1 MIMPDSLRLA
11 VGTLTIIPVGPIP
24 EIDRWMA
31 ARAMIIAPVAV
42 LPLGLAAGLVG
53 WSASMLG
60 LPEIMT
66 GLLVV
71 GTLAVGTRALHLDGL
86 ADTADGLGSGWSP
99 QRSLAIMKR
108 GNIGLIGVVTLI
120 VILAVQAVA
129 FGTISHTISGA
140 VAGAAAIC
148 CSRAAL
154 AIVCRQGVPAA
165 RRSGLGVAVAG
176 SVPVGAAALSW
187 IAVVGTMVLATT
199 LLGRWWC
206 GLIAAALAGAAVLIL
221 VRVCLKR
228 LGGVT
233 GDVMGASIEIALTL
247 LLICLAV

>member
-1 MIMPDSLRLA
+1 MPDSLRLA
-11 VGTLTIIPVGPIP
+11 VGTLTIIPVGASG
-24 EIDRWMA
+24 EIDRRMA
-31 ARAMIIAPVAV
+31 ARAMIMAPLAV
-42 LPLGLAAGLVG
+42 VPLAVGAGLIG
-53 WSASMLG
+53 WAASQIG
-60 LPEIMT
+60 LPQLMT
-66 GLLVV
+66 GLFVV
-71 GTLAVGTRALHLDGL
+71 GALAVGTRALHLDGL

-108 GNIGLIGVVTLI
+108 GNIGPIGVVTLI

-129 FGTISHTISGA
+129 FGSLSMSIRGA
-140 VAGAAAIC
+140 AAAAAAIC

-165 RRSGLGVAVAG
+165 RTSGLGVAVAD
-176 SVPVGAAALSW
+176 SVPVAAAALSW
-187 IAVVGTMVLATT
+187 LAVIGTMVLATA

-206 GLIAAALAGAAVLIL
+206 GLITAALALAAVLIL
-221 VRVCLKR
+221 VRVCRRR

-247 LLICLAV
+247 LLCCLVV

>member
-1 MIMPDSLRLA
+1 MPDSLRLA
-11 VGTLTIIPVGPIP
+11 VGTLTIIPVGAIG
-24 EIDRWMA
+24 EIDRRMA
-31 ARAMIIAPVAV
+31 ARAMIIAPLAV
-42 LPLGLAAGLVG
+42 VPLAVGAALIG
-53 WSASMLG
+53 WAASQIG
-60 LPEIMT
+60 LPQLVT

-71 GTLAVGTRALHLDGL
+71 GALAVGTRALHLDGL

-108 GNIGLIGVVTLI
+108 GNIGPIGVVTLI
-120 VILAVQAVA
+120 VVLAAQAVA
-129 FGTISHTISGA
+129 FGSLSMSVRGA

-165 RRSGLGVAVAG
+165 RKSGLGVAVAS
-176 SVPVGAAALSW
+176 SVPLTAAALSW
-187 IAVVGTMVLATT
+187 LAVIGTMVLATA

-206 GLIAAALAGAAVLIL
+206 GLIAAALALAGVLIL
-221 VRVCLKR
+221 VRVCRRR

-247 LLICLAV
+247 LLCCLIV

>member
-1 MIMPDSLRLA
+1 MPDSLRLA
-11 VGTLTIIPVGPIP
+11 VGTLTIIPVGAIP
-24 EIDRWMA
+24 EIDRRMA
-31 ARAMIIAPVAV
+31 ARAMIMAPLAV
-42 LPLGLAAGLVG
+42 VPLAVGAGLIG
-53 WSASMLG
+53 WTASQIG
-60 LPEIMT
+60 LPQFMA

-71 GTLAVGTRALHLDGL
+71 SALAVGTRALHLDGL

-108 GNIGLIGVVTLI
+108 GNIGPIGVVTLI
-120 VILAVQAVA
+120 VILAAQAVA
-129 FGTISHTISGA
+129 FGSLSASIRGA
-140 VAGAAAIC
+140 AAGAAAIC

-165 RRSGLGVAVAG
+165 RKSGLGVAVAD
-176 SVPVGAAALSW
+176 SVPVTAAALSW
-187 IAVVGTMVLATT
+187 LAVIGTMVLVTA

-206 GLIAAALAGAAVLIL
+206 GLIAAALALAGVLIL
-221 VRVCLKR
+221 VRVCQRR

-247 LLICLAV
+247 LLCCLVV

>member
-1 MIMPDSLRLA
+1 MSDSLRLA
-11 VGTLTIIPVGPIP
+11 VGTLTIIPVGPIG
-24 EIDRWMA
+24 EIDRRMA
-31 ARAMIIAPVAV
+31 ARAMIIAPLAV
-42 LPLGLAAGLVG
+42 VPLALGAGLIG
-53 WSASMLG
+53 WSAAQIG
-60 LPEIMT
+60 LPPIMA

-71 GTLAVGTRALHLDGL
+71 GALAVGTRALHLDGL

-108 GNIGLIGVVTLI
+108 GNIGPIGAVTLI
-120 VILAVQAVA
+120 LILAVQAVA
-129 FGTISHTISGA
+129 FGTLSESLRGA

-165 RRSGLGVAVAG
+165 RTSGLGVAVAS
-176 SVPVGAAALSW
+176 SVPVVATVLSW
-187 IAVVGTMVLATT
+187 LAVSGIMVLATT

-206 GLIAAALAGAAVLIL
+206 GLIAAGLAVTAVLIL
-221 VRVCLKR
+221 VRVCRRR

-247 LLICLAV
+247 LLCCLVV

>member
-1 MIMPDSLRLA
+1 LIMPDSLRLA
-11 VGTLTIIPVGPIP
+11 VGTLTIIPVGPIS
-24 EIDRWMA
+24 EIDRRMA
-31 ARAMIIAPVAV
+31 ARAMIMAPLAV
-42 LPLGLAAGLVG
+42 IPLALAAGLIG
-53 WSASMLG
+53 WSASRIG
-60 LPEIMT
+60 LPQIIA

-108 GNIGLIGVVTLI
+108 GNIGPMGVVTLI
-120 VILAVQAVA
+120 VVLAIQAVA
-129 FGTISHTISGA
+129 FGTISNSIRGA
-140 VAGAAAIC
+140 AAGAAAIC

-165 RRSGLGVAVAG
+165 RRSGLGVAVAS
-176 SVPVGAAALSW
+176 SVPVVAAALSW
-187 IAVVGTMVLATT
+187 IAVVGTMVLATM

-206 GLIAAALAGAAVLIL
+206 GLIAAALAAAAVLIL
-221 VRVCLKR
+221 VRICLRR

-247 LLICLAV
+247 LLVCLAV

>member
-1 MIMPDSLRLA
+1 MIMPASLRLA

-31 ARAMIIAPVAV
+31 ARAMIIAPLAV
-42 LPLGLAAGLVG
+42 LPLGLAGGLVG

-60 LPEIMT
+60 LPQIMT

-108 GNIGLIGVVTLI
+108 GNIGPIGVVTLI

-154 AIVCRQGVPAA
+154 SIVCRQGVPAA

-176 SVPVGAAALSW
+176 SVPVVAAALSW

-206 GLIAAALAGAAVLIL
+206 GLMAAALAGAAVLIL
-221 VRVCLKR
+221 VRVCLRR

-247 LLICLAV
+247 LLVCLAV

>member
-1 MIMPDSLRLA
+1 MPDSLRLA
-11 VGTLTIIPVGPIP
+11 VGTLTIIPVGPIG

-31 ARAMIIAPVAV
+31 ARAMIIAPLAV
-42 LPLGLAAGLVG
+42 LPLALAAALVG

-60 LPEIMT
+60 LPQIMT

-71 GTLAVGTRALHLDGL
+71 GALAVGTRALHLDGL

-108 GNIGLIGVVTLI
+108 GNIGPIGVVTLI

-129 FGTISHTISGA
+129 FGAISHTIRGA

-176 SVPVGAAALSW
+176 SVPVVAAALSW
-187 IAVVGTMVLATT
+187 IAVIGTMVVATT

-206 GLIAAALAGAAVLIL
+206 GLIAAALAAAAVLIL
-221 VRVCLKR
+221 VRVCVRR

-247 LLICLAV
+247 LLVCLAV

>member
-1 MIMPDSLRLA
+1 MPDSLRLA
-11 VGTLTIIPVGPIP
+11 VGTLTIIPVGPIS
-24 EIDRWMA
+24 EIDRRMA
-31 ARAMIIAPVAV
+31 ARAMIIAPLAV
-42 LPLGLAAGLVG
+42 LPLALAAGLVG
-53 WSASMLG
+53 WSTAMLG
-60 LPEIMT
+60 LPQIMT

-71 GTLAVGTRALHLDGL
+71 GMLAVGTRALHLDGL

-99 QRSLAIMKR
+99 QRSLAIMRR
-108 GNIGLIGVVTLI
+108 GNTGPMGVVALI

-129 FGTISHTISGA
+129 FGTISHSIRGA
-140 VAGAAAIC
+140 AAGAAAIC

-176 SVPVGAAALSW
+176 SVPVVAAALSW
-187 IAVVGTMVLATT
+187 IAVVGTMVLATA

-206 GLIAAALAGAAVLIL
+206 GLIAAAFAGAAVLIL
-221 VRVCLKR
+221 VRVCLRR

-247 LLICLAV
+247 LLVCLAV

>member
-1 MIMPDSLRLA
+1 VIMPDSLRLA

-31 ARAMIIAPVAV
+31 ARAMIIAPLAV
-42 LPLGLAAGLVG
+42 LPLGIAAGLVG

-108 GNIGLIGVVTLI
+108 GNIGPIGVVTLI

-129 FGTISHTISGA
+129 FGTISHSVRGA

-154 AIVCRQGVPAA
+154 SIVCRQGVPAA

-176 SVPVGAAALSW
+176 SVPVVATVLSW
-187 IAVVGTMVLATT
+187 IAVVGTMVLATA

-206 GLIAAALAGAAVLIL
+206 GLIAATLAGAAVLIL
-221 VRVCLKR
+221 VRVCRRR

-247 LLICLAV
+247 LLVCLAV

>member
-1 MIMPDSLRLA
+1 MPDSLRLA
-11 VGTLTIIPVGPIP
+11 VGTLTIIPVGPIS
-24 EIDRWMA
+24 EIDRRMA
-31 ARAMIIAPVAV
+31 ARAMIIAPLAV

-60 LPEIMT
+60 LPQIMA

-71 GTLAVGTRALHLDGL
+71 GALAIGTRALHLDGL
-86 ADTADGLGSGWSP
+86 ADTADGLGAGWSP

-108 GNIGLIGVVTLI
+108 GNIGPMGAVTLI
-120 VILAVQAVA
+120 VILAIQAVA
-129 FGTISHTISGA
+129 FGTISNSIRGA
-140 VAGAAAIC
+140 AAGAAAIC

-165 RRSGLGVAVAG
+165 RKNGLGVSVSS
-176 SVPVGAAALSW
+176 SVPVVAAALSW
-187 IAVVGTMVLATT
+187 IAVIGTMVIATT

-206 GLIAAALAGAAVLIL
+206 GLIAAALAAAAVLIL
-221 VRVCLKR
+221 VRVCVRR

-247 LLICLAV
+247 LLVCLAV

>member
-1 MIMPDSLRLA
+1 MPDSLRLA
-11 VGTLTIIPVGPIP
+11 VGTLTIIPVGPIG

-31 ARAMIIAPVAV
+31 ARAMIIAPLAV
-42 LPLGLAAGLVG
+42 LPLALAAALVG

-60 LPEIMT
+60 LPQIMT

-71 GTLAVGTRALHLDGL
+71 GALAVGTRALHLDGL

-108 GNIGLIGVVTLI
+108 GNIGPIGVVTLI

-129 FGTISHTISGA
+129 FGVISHTIRGA

-176 SVPVGAAALSW
+176 SVPVVAAALSW
-187 IAVVGTMVLATT
+187 IAVIGTMVLATT
-199 LLGRWWC
+199 QLGRWWC

>member
-1 MIMPDSLRLA
+1 
-11 VGTLTIIPVGPIP
+11 
-24 EIDRWMA
+24 
-31 ARAMIIAPVAV
+31 MIIAPLAV
-42 LPLGLAAGLVG
+42 LPLALAAGLVG
-53 WSASMLG
+53 WSTAMLG
-60 LPEIMT
+60 LPQIMT

-71 GTLAVGTRALHLDGL
+71 GMLAIGTRALHLDGL

-108 GNIGLIGVVTLI
+108 GNTGPMGVVALI
-120 VILAVQAVA
+120 VILAIQAVA
-129 FGTISHTISGA
+129 FGTISHSIRGA
-140 VAGAAAIC
+140 AAGAAAIC

-176 SVPVGAAALSW
+176 SVPVVAAALSW
-187 IAVVGTMVLATT
+187 IAVVGTMVLATA

-221 VRVCLKR
+221 VRVCLRR

-247 LLICLAV
+247 LMVCLAV

>member
-1 MIMPDSLRLA
+1 MPDSLRLA
-11 VGTLTIIPVGPIP
+11 VGTLTIIPVGPIG
-24 EIDRWMA
+24 EIDRRMA
-31 ARAMIIAPVAV
+31 ARAMIIAPLAV
-42 LPLGLAAGLVG
+42 VPLALGAGLIG
-53 WSASMLG
+53 WSAAQIG
-60 LPEIMT
+60 LPPIMA

-71 GTLAVGTRALHLDGL
+71 GALAVGTRALHLDGL

-108 GNIGLIGVVTLI
+108 GNIGPIGVVTLI
-120 VILAVQAVA
+120 LILAVQAVA
-129 FGTISHTISGA
+129 FGTLSESLRGA

-165 RRSGLGVAVAG
+165 RTSGLGVAVAS
-176 SVPVGAAALSW
+176 SVPVVATVLSW
-187 IAVVGTMVLATT
+187 LAVSGTMVLATT
-199 LLGRWWC
+199 LLGRWWR
-206 GLIAAALAGAAVLIL
+206 GLIAAGLAVTAVLIL
-221 VRVCLKR
+221 VRVCRRR

-247 LLICLAV
+247 LLCCLVV